1 MPYLCPQNNLVG
13 RQVNIQ
19 TIILN
24 NKRKNEESYF
34 YLYIVPCPFIFTLCL
49 ACIGIG
55 SLNAEEVNIPL
66 IDLYS
71 IMPMDD
77 KEFDV
82 IIVDDFGNNGFAASI
97 DGYTLTVKVPAEK
110 GNAQLIVTNMDNGTT
125 AAVRPVLGTEERIT
139 LPAPGQYLLE
149 IYTDT
154 EAVGGVFRVE

>member
-1 MPYLCPQNNLVG
+1 MKKA
-13 RQVNIQ
+13 
-19 TIILN
+19 T
-24 NKRKNEESYF
+24 
-34 YLYIVPCPFIFTLCL
+34 FIFTLCL

-110 GNAQLIVTNMDNGTT
+110 GNAQLIVTNLDNGTT
-125 AAVRPVLGTEERIT
+125 AAVRPAVSTEERIT
-139 LPAPGQYLLE
+139 LPDPGQYLLE